1 MLNALFIRSLEFL
14 LVYEHGKA
22 NMNDSQKP
30 PLTFEDV
37 QEILRIL
44 EHSAFDKLELEVGSF
59 RLMLQRG
66 STAVGAWDAATQSA
80 KAEPIAAGA
89 PLPQNVAP
97 PVVPAA
103 LIDIRAP
110 TVGTFYRAPR
120 PGAPPFVD
128 VGARVEPQTTI
139 GIIEIMKLMNA
150 VPAGVVGEIREVCV
164 VDGDPVEYDQVLMR
178 VSP

>member
-1 MLNALFIRSLEFL
+1 MS
-14 LVYEHGKA
+14 
-22 NMNDSQKP
+22 DDQKP

-37 QEILRIL
+37 REILQIL
-44 EHSAFDKLELEVGSF
+44 ENSAFEKLELEVGGF

-66 STAVGAWDAATQSA
+66 NKVGEAWADALRAHAEQTAASG
-80 KAEPIAAGA
+80 
-89 PLPQNVAP
+89 PLPGNEAQPAS
-97 PVVPAA
+97 VPG

-128 VGARVEPQTTI
+128 VGVMVEPQTTI

-150 VPAGVVGEIREVCV
+150 VPAGVTGEVREVCV
-164 VDGDPVEYDQVLMR
+164 ADGDPVEYDQVLMR

>member
-1 MLNALFIRSLEFL
+1 MS
-14 LVYEHGKA
+14 
-22 NMNDSQKP
+22 DDQKP

-37 QEILRIL
+37 REILQIL
-44 EHSAFDKLELEVGSF
+44 ENSAFEKLELEVGGF

-66 STAVGAWDAATQSA
+66 NKTG
-80 KAEPIAAGA
+80 EAGA
-89 PLPQNVAP
+89 DALRAHAEQTAASGPLPGNEAQPVPVAG
-97 PVVPAA
+97 

-128 VGARVEPQTTI
+128 VGVMVEPQTTI

-150 VPAGVVGEIREVCV
+150 VPAGVTGEVREVCV
-164 VDGDPVEYDQVLMR
+164 ADGDPVEYDQVLMR

>member
-1 MLNALFIRSLEFL
+1 MS
-14 LVYEHGKA
+14 
-22 NMNDSQKP
+22 DDQKP

-37 QEILRIL
+37 REILQIL
-44 EHSAFDKLELEVGSF
+44 ENSAFEKLELEVGGF

-66 STAVGAWDAATQSA
+66 NKVGEAWADALRAHVEQTAASGPLLGNEAQ
-80 KAEPIAAGA
+80 PA
-89 PLPQNVAP
+89 PVTG
-97 PVVPAA
+97 

-128 VGARVEPQTTI
+128 VGVMVEPQTTI

-150 VPAGVVGEIREVCV
+150 VPAGVTGEVREVCV
-164 VDGDPVEYDQVLMR
+164 ADCDPVEYDQVLMR

>member
-1 MLNALFIRSLEFL
+1 MS
-14 LVYEHGKA
+14 
-22 NMNDSQKP
+22 DDQKP

-37 QEILRIL
+37 REILQIL
-44 EHSAFDKLELEVGSF
+44 ENSAFEKLELEVGGF

-66 STAVGAWDAATQSA
+66 NKVGEAWADALRTDAEQTAASGPLLGNEGQPAPV
-80 KAEPIAAGA
+80 AG
-89 PLPQNVAP
+89 
-97 PVVPAA
+97 

-128 VGARVEPQTTI
+128 VGVMVEPQTTI

-150 VPAGVVGEIREVCV
+150 VPAGVTGEVREVCV
-164 VDGDPVEYDQVLMR
+164 ADGDPVEYDQVLMR